1 LRTPRDSPPVFQRK
15 PEMLHEE
22 VVVYLSM
29 SDHADYDASCFQDS
43 GGRAGHELGVSVR
56 VEDLR
61 FAFPQGIILCS
72 PLMATRA
79 LKLPSNCLL
88 VPCNRSVLV
97 IPCRFLHQQG
107 GLFDLNMQSGFLGLL
122 IDRAKKDP
130 SKRVRPTSQRANPS
144 QALPV
149 TASPDSS
156 AAFKKRT

>member
-1 LRTPRDSPPVFQRK
+1 
-15 PEMLHEE
+15 MLHEE

-79 LKLPSNCLL
+79 LKPPSNCLL

-97 IPCRFLHQQG
+97 IAADFYI
-107 GLFDLNMQSGFLGLL
+107 SKVGFSTLTCSPVFWVCLL
-122 IDRAKKDP
+122 IGPRKTLPKEFDRLHNEP
-130 SKRVRPTSQRANPS
+130 IHHKRCR
-144 QALPV
+144 
-149 TASPDSS
+149 
-156 AAFKKRT
+156 